1 MASAHVLLLIVR
13 PETQLTCAAVL
24 CACAVVVLARHDRF
38 EWGWT
43 R

>member
-1 MASAHVLLLIVR
+1 VQ
-13 PETQLTCAAVL
+13 PEAQFACAAVL

-38 EWGWT
+38 EWGWM